1 MVRSLTIYAIP
12 LIERP
17 GEIHMRRIDLRS
29 DTFTLPS
36 KEMLESIPSAELGDD
51 VEGEDPT
58 VNQLQDMAAE
68 MFGAEAAL
76 LVSSGTMGNLVSM
89 LTHCRRGDEIF
100 LESEAHIYYYEL
112 GGMSALVGAVPRLIP
127 GVRGKFT
134 PEQLEA
140 AIRHEDLHYPV
151 PRLVCIENTHN
162 RGGGTVWT
170 PKEVGD
176 IAKVAHDHGL
186 KLHCDGAR
194 IFNAAVALDVDVK
207 EYMRHLD
214 SITFCLSKGL
224 SCPIGSIVV
233 GDSEFIKEATR
244 ARKMVGGGMRQAG
257 VIAAPGVIALQKM
270 VGRLK
275 EDHQNARKLAEGLN
289 TIPGMNVDMD
299 AVQTNIV
306 LADITGTGW
315 DVDYF
320 VNRACK
326 IGVQVFEFGATKAR
340 FVTHYGIDSEDIE
353 EALARLR
360 RLLER

>member
-1 MVRSLTIYAIP
+1 MRL
-12 LIERP
+12 
-17 GEIHMRRIDLRS
+17 RRIDLRS

-36 KEMLESIPSAELGDD
+36 KEMLDSIPSAELGDD

-58 VNQLQDMAAE
+58 VNQLQDMAAD

-76 LVSSGTMGNLVSM
+76 LVASGTMGNLVSLM
-89 LTHCRRGDEIF
+89 AHCRRGDEVF
-100 LESEAHIYYYEL
+100 LEAEAHIYYYEL
-112 GGMSALVGAVPRLIP
+112 GGMSAIVGAIPNLIK

-140 AIRHEDLHYPV
+140 AIRHPDLHYPIA
-151 PRLVCIENTHN
+151 RLVCIENTHN

-170 PKEVGD
+170 PREVEAV
-176 IAKVAHDHGL
+176 AKVAHDHGL
-186 KLHCDGAR
+186 KVHCDGAR

-214 SITFCLSKGL
+214 SLSFCLSKGL
-224 SCPIGSIVV
+224 ACPVGSVV
-233 GDSEFIKEATR
+233 LGNREFIEEVRR

-257 VIAAPGVIALQKM
+257 IIAAPGIIALQKM

-275 EDHQNARKLAEGLN
+275 EDHRNARRLAEGLN
-289 TIPGMNVDMD
+289 QIPGVKVDLD
-299 AVQTNIV
+299 SVQTNIV

-320 VNRACK
+320 VNRAGK
-326 IGVQVFEFGATKAR
+326 IGIQVFEFGATKAR
-340 FVTHYGIDSEDIE
+340 FVTHYGIDEQDIDE
-353 EALARLR
+353 VLSRLR
-360 RLLER
+360 RLLQR

>member
-1 MVRSLTIYAIP
+1 
-12 LIERP
+12 
-17 GEIHMRRIDLRS
+17 MRRIDLRS
-29 DTFTLPS
+29 DTFTLPT
-36 KEMLESIPSAELGDD
+36 KEMLDSIPTADLGDD

-58 VNQLQDMAAE
+58 VNQLQSMAAD
-68 MFGAEAAL
+68 MFGTEGAL
-76 LVSSGTMGNLVSM
+76 LAASGTMGNLISL

-100 LESEAHIYYYEL
+100 MEAQAHIYYYEL
-112 GGMSALVGAVPRLIP
+112 GGVSALVGAIPNLIP
-127 GVRGKFT
+127 GDRGKFT
-134 PEQLEA
+134 GEQLEA
-140 AIRHEDLHYPV
+140 AIRSPDLHYPV

-170 PKEVGD
+170 PAEVGD
-176 IAKVAHDHGL
+176 VAKVAHDHGL
-186 KLHCDGAR
+186 KVHCDGAR

-214 SITFCLSKGL
+214 SLSFCLSKGL
-224 SCPIGSIVV
+224 SCPVGSMVV
-233 GDSEFIKEATR
+233 GDKDFIAGATR

-257 VIAAPGVIALQKM
+257 IIAAPGIIGLTKM

-275 EDHQNARKLAEGLN
+275 EDHINAKRLAEGLN
-289 TIPGMNVDMD
+289 TIPGINVDMD

-306 LADITGTGW
+306 LADITETGW

-340 FVTHYGIDSEDIE
+340 FVTHYGIDSVDIDD
-353 EALARLR
+353 AVARLR
-360 RLLER
+360 RLLGH

>member
-1 MVRSLTIYAIP
+1 MRL
-12 LIERP
+12 
-17 GEIHMRRIDLRS
+17 RRIDLRS

-36 KEMLESIPSAELGDD
+36 KEMLDSIPSAELGDD

-58 VNQLQDMAAE
+58 VNQLQDMAAD

-76 LVSSGTMGNLVSM
+76 LVASGTMGNLVSLM
-89 LTHCRRGDEIF
+89 AHCRRGDEVF
-100 LESEAHIYYYEL
+100 LEAEAHIYYYEL
-112 GGMSALVGAVPRLIP
+112 GGMSAIVGAIPNLIK

-140 AIRHEDLHYPV
+140 AIRHPDLHYPIA
-151 PRLVCIENTHN
+151 RLVCIENTHN

-170 PKEVGD
+170 PREVEAV
-176 IAKVAHDHGL
+176 AKVAHDHGL
-186 KLHCDGAR
+186 KVHCDGAR

-214 SITFCLSKGL
+214 SLSFCLSKGL
-224 SCPIGSIVV
+224 ACPVGSVV
-233 GDSEFIKEATR
+233 LGNREFIEEVRR

-257 VIAAPGVIALQKM
+257 IIAAPGIIALQKM
-270 VGRLK
+270 IGRLK
-275 EDHQNARKLAEGLN
+275 EDHRNARRLAEGLN
-289 TIPGMNVDMD
+289 QIPGVKVDLD
-299 AVQTNIV
+299 SVQTNIV

-320 VNRACK
+320 VNRAGK

-340 FVTHYGIDSEDIE
+340 FVTHYGIDEQDIDE
-353 EALARLR
+353 VLSRLR
-360 RLLER
+360 RLLQR

>member
-1 MVRSLTIYAIP
+1 MRL
-12 LIERP
+12 
-17 GEIHMRRIDLRS
+17 RRIDLRS

-36 KEMLESIPSAELGDD
+36 KEMLDSIPSAELGDD

-58 VNQLQDMAAE
+58 VNQLQDMAAD

-76 LVSSGTMGNLVSM
+76 LVASGTMGNLVSLM
-89 LTHCRRGDEIF
+89 AHCRRGDEVF
-100 LESEAHIYYYEL
+100 LEAEAHIYYYEL
-112 GGMSALVGAVPRLIP
+112 GGMSAIVGAIPNLIK

-134 PEQLEA
+134 SEQLEA
-140 AIRHEDLHYPV
+140 AIRHPDLHYPIA
-151 PRLVCIENTHN
+151 RLVCIENTHN

-170 PKEVGD
+170 PREVEAV
-176 IAKVAHDHGL
+176 AKVAHDHGL
-186 KLHCDGAR
+186 KVHCDGAR

-214 SITFCLSKGL
+214 SLSFCLSKGL
-224 SCPIGSIVV
+224 ACPVGSVV
-233 GDSEFIKEATR
+233 LGNREFIEEVRR

-257 VIAAPGVIALQKM
+257 IIAAPGIIALQKM

-275 EDHQNARKLAEGLN
+275 EDHRNARRLAEGLN
-289 TIPGMNVDMD
+289 QIPGVKVDLD
-299 AVQTNIV
+299 SVQTNIV

-320 VNRACK
+320 VNRAGK

-340 FVTHYGIDSEDIE
+340 FVTHYGIDEQDIDE
-353 EALARLR
+353 VLSRLR
-360 RLLER
+360 RLLQR

>member
-1 MVRSLTIYAIP
+1 LRL
-12 LIERP
+12 
-17 GEIHMRRIDLRS
+17 IDLRS

-76 LVSSGTMGNLVSM
+76 LVSSGTMGNLVSL
-89 LTHCRRGDEIF
+89 LTHCQRGDEVF
-100 LESEAHIYYYEL
+100 LESDSHIYYYEL
-112 GGMSALVGAVPRLIP
+112 GGMSALVGAIPCLIK
-127 GVRGKFT
+127 GERGKFT
-134 PEQLEA
+134 ADQLEA
-140 AIRHEDLHYPV
+140 AIRHPDLHYPV
-151 PRLVCIENTHN
+151 PKLVCIENTHN

-170 PKEVGD
+170 PKEVE
-176 IAKVAHDHGL
+176 AVSKMAHDHGL

-207 EYMRHLD
+207 DYMRHLD
-214 SITFCLSKGL
+214 SISFCLSKGL
-224 SCPIGSIVV
+224 SCPVGSMVV
-233 GDSEFIKEATR
+233 GGSDFIKEATR
-244 ARKMVGGGMRQAG
+244 NRKMVGGGMRQAG
-257 VIAAPGVIALQKM
+257 IIAAPGIVALQKM
-270 VGRLK
+270 IGRLK
-275 EDHQNARKLAEGLN
+275 EDHKNARKLAEGLN
-289 TIPGMNVDMD
+289 EIPGINVDMD

-326 IGVQVFEFGATKAR
+326 IGVQIFEFGATKAR
-340 FVTHYGIDSEDIE
+340 FVTHYGIAEQAIDD
-353 EALARLR
+353 ALSRLR
-360 RLLER
+360 RLLEH

>member
-1 MVRSLTIYAIP
+1 MRL
-12 LIERP
+12 
-17 GEIHMRRIDLRS
+17 RRIDLRS

-36 KEMLESIPSAELGDD
+36 KEMLDSIPSAELGDD

-58 VNQLQDMAAE
+58 VNQLQDMAAD

-76 LVSSGTMGNLVSM
+76 LVASGTMGNLVS
-89 LTHCRRGDEIF
+89 LLAHCRRGDEVF
-100 LESEAHIYYYEL
+100 LEAEAHIYYYEL
-112 GGMSALVGAVPRLIP
+112 GGMSAIVGAIPNLIK

-140 AIRHEDLHYPV
+140 AIRHPDLHYPIA
-151 PRLVCIENTHN
+151 RLVCIENTHN

-170 PKEVGD
+170 PREVEAV
-176 IAKVAHDHGL
+176 AKVAHDHGL
-186 KLHCDGAR
+186 KVHCDGAR

-214 SITFCLSKGL
+214 SLSFCLSKGL
-224 SCPIGSIVV
+224 ACPVGSVV
-233 GDSEFIKEATR
+233 LGNREFIEEVRR

-257 VIAAPGVIALQKM
+257 IIAAPGIIALQKM

-275 EDHQNARKLAEGLN
+275 EDHRNARRLAEGLN
-289 TIPGMNVDMD
+289 QIPGVKVDLD
-299 AVQTNIV
+299 SVQTNIV

-320 VNRACK
+320 VNRAGK
-326 IGVQVFEFGATKAR
+326 VGVQVFEFGATKAR
-340 FVTHYGIDSEDIE
+340 FVTHYGIDEQDIDE
-353 EALARLR
+353 VLSRLR
-360 RLLER
+360 RLLQH

>member
-1 MVRSLTIYAIP
+1 
-12 LIERP
+12 
-17 GEIHMRRIDLRS
+17 MRRIDLRS

-36 KEMLESIPSAELGDD
+36 KEMLDSIPSAELGDD

-58 VNQLQDMAAE
+58 VNQLQDMAAD

-76 LVSSGTMGNLVSM
+76 LVASGTMGNLVS
-89 LTHCRRGDEIF
+89 LLAHCRRGDEVF
-100 LESEAHIYYYEL
+100 LEAEAHIYYYEL
-112 GGMSALVGAVPRLIP
+112 GGMSAIVGAIPNLIK

-140 AIRHEDLHYPV
+140 AIRHPDLHYPIA
-151 PRLVCIENTHN
+151 RLVCIENTHN

-170 PKEVGD
+170 PREVEAV
-176 IAKVAHDHGL
+176 AKVAHDHGL
-186 KLHCDGAR
+186 KVHCDGAR

-214 SITFCLSKGL
+214 SLSFCLSKGL
-224 SCPIGSIVV
+224 ACPVGSVV
-233 GDSEFIKEATR
+233 LGNREFIEEVRR

-257 VIAAPGVIALQKM
+257 IIAAPGIIALQKM

-275 EDHQNARKLAEGLN
+275 EDHRNARRLAEGLN
-289 TIPGMNVDMD
+289 QIPGIEVDLD
-299 AVQTNIV
+299 SVQTNIV

-320 VNRACK
+320 VNRAGK
-326 IGVQVFEFGATKAR
+326 VGVQVFEFGATKAR
-340 FVTHYGIDSEDIE
+340 FVTHYGIDEQDIDE
-353 EALARLR
+353 VLSRLR
-360 RLLER
+360 RLLQH